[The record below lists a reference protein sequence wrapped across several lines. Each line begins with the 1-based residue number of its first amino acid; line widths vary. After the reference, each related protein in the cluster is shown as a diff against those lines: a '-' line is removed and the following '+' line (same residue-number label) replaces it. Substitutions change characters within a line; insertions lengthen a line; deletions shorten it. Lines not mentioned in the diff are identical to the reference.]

1 MKVHL
6 RSMEYSVSS
15 IIVAGGQGIRM
26 QTEMPKQFIHL
37 NRKPVIVYSM
47 ECILRAFP
55 LGEIIVVVPESY
67 EGLMNGILSRYFAHN
82 PQVQLAYGGMTR
94 FHSSSNGLR
103 LATKD
108 IVMIHD
114 AARPFITVDFL
125 HQLYREAIENDNAIP
140 ALTSVESV
148 RICSGADNKIVDR
161 NLIRMIQTP
170 QAFERKKLEAAFRT
184 GYSEIFTDDAS
195 VWEASGHQV
204 HLVNGL
210 RNNFKI
216 TTPEDMEIAQLLA
229 THAL

>member
-26 QTEMPKQFIHL
+26 KTEMPKQFVPI
-37 NRKPVIVYSM
+37 NGKPVIVYSM
-47 ECILRAFP
+47 ESIIRAFP
-55 LGEIIVVVPESY
+55 RGEIIVVIPESY
-67 EGLMNGILSRYFAHN
+67 EGLMNEILSRYFTQN
-82 PQVQLAYGGMTR
+82 PQVQLTYGGMTR

-114 AARPFITVDFL
+114 AA
-125 HQLYREAIENDNAIP
+125 IP
-140 ALTSVESV
+140 ALTSVESL
-148 RICSGADNKIVDR
+148 RICSGAENKIVDR

-170 QAFERKKLEAAFRT
+170 QAFERKKLEEAFRT
-184 GYSEIFTDDAS
+184 GYSDIFTDDAS
-195 VWEASGHQV
+195 VWEASGHPV